1 MSSTLHCRR
10 YAAKKVRDTMRK
22 LILMKLP
29 RRRHK
34 VSSKKEAIS
43 STAVPMQDL
52 QQSTV
57 EESERQGEGQGRD
70 ERHQVEARMK
80 RRQQATSATVQEFE
94 GQPEGMG
101 GDETLI
107 ETLIERLVEARQPG
121 KRQPEAM
128 VADERLVR
136 ARDFDKMELVEAR
149 EAGKS
154 QQEEGVRAKLNKPP
168 LPETSINLSYI

>member
-1 MSSTLHCRR
+1 MSSSLHCRR
-10 YAAKKVRDTMRK
+10 YAAKKVRDTVRK

-34 VSSKKEAIS
+34 VSSKKEAMNIS

-70 ERHQVEARMK
+70 ERHQVEGRMK
-80 RRQQATSATVQEFE
+80 RRQRAASATVQEFE

-128 VADERLVR
+128 VAGERLLQ
-136 ARDFDKMELVEAR
+136 ARDFDRMEQEAR

-154 QQEEGVRAKLNKPP
+154 QPKEGVRAKP

>member
-10 YAAKKVRDTMRK
+10 YAAKKVRE

-34 VSSKKEAIS
+34 VSSKNIS

-57 EESERQGEGQGRD
+57 EEGERQAEGRGGD

-80 RRQQATSATVQEFE
+80 GRQQAASATVQEFE

-128 VADERLVR
+128 VGDERLVR
-136 ARDFDKMELVEAR
+136 ARDFDKMEPEAR
-149 EAGKS
+149 EAGRS
-154 QQEEGVRAKLNKPP
+154 QPKEDVRAKP